1 MSLRRIQEEI
11 RSTYPSLLTLDNV
24 RTILRISK
32 RKASWMLKNGYIKC
46 TDSGKKT
53 HQYKVRIEDLL
64 AYMKKV
70 EQGKP
75 EVKIPTGLF
84 NAHPTKRNRSDI
96 LIVPGS
102 LHEQPPDDFKVW
114 LEKEWSDIA
123 ECLTVKEVALLTGY
137 QKQTVQKWIASKK
150 LKSVWAQNKLLIA
163 KRWVIKFYCS
173 YGYKIQNK
181 CEKHIKLLLRYYAL

>member
-1 MSLRRIQEEI
+1 MSLRRIQEKI

-32 RKASWMLKNGYIKC
+32 RKASWLLKNGYIQC

-53 HQYKVRIEDLL
+53 RQYRVRIEDLF

-70 EQGKP
+70 EQGEP
-75 EVKIPTGLF
+75 EVRIPTGLF
-84 NAHPTKRNRSDI
+84 NTKPTKKHRSEP

-102 LHEQPPDDFKVW
+102 LHEKPPNDFKFW
-114 LEKEWSDIA
+114 LKREWSDIA

-137 QKQTVQKWIASKK
+137 QRQTVQKWIASKK
-150 LKSVWAQNKLLIA
+150 LKTVWAQNKLLIA
-163 KRWVIKFYCS
+163 KKWLIEFYCS
-173 YGYKIQNK
+173 CGYKIQNK
-181 CEKHIKLLLRYYAL
+181 CEKHIKLLLQYYAL